1 MSELHKEVEELRE
14 KLRPVHWSGE
24 RSDSVLRSI
33 ERRRRRFAISTVA
46 LGSAVL
52 AMAASI
58 AIIWFAQGRSTQ
70 ARELAS
76 SQPIV
81 PRQVDSAPK
90 GIELGDGSRAL
101 GLGGSSTLVLVSET
115 ETRVSFSLDSGKAW
129 FDVKY
134 SDTREVEVVIQDVRV
149 VVSGT
154 EFVVEI
160 VDGYVHVWVHRGQA
174 NVRSPDGERSLSKGE
189 DYRFTAR
196 NAKDVP
202 REEELL
208 EVPETVDEKM
218 PVPVRESERAK
229 AKENGEIA
237 KSVEAVVEEEV
248 VEPEAAEPEAAV
260 GNAPVDGVSELWA
273 RSDAARRSG
282 QDATA
287 IRALATLVNEHA
299 KDPRAALAAFTLGRL
314 LVDSNQQHSTA
325 ARAFAKARKLAP
337 NGPLVED
344 ALFREIEAW
353 YAANDKRRAEK
364 RSEKYVRLFPKG
376 RYRRQIQELLGRL

>member
-24 RSDSVLRSI
+24 RSDSVLRNI
-33 ERRRRRFAISTVA
+33 ERRRRRFTISTVA

-70 ARELAS
+70 SRELAS

-81 PRQVDSAPK
+81 PRQVESAPK

-101 GLGGSSTLVLVSET
+101 GLGGGSTLVLVSET

-174 NVRSPDGERSLSKGE
+174 IVRSPDGERTLSKGE
-189 DYRFTAR
+189 EFRFTAR
-196 NAKDVP
+196 NAKNVP
-202 REEELL
+202 RQEEVL
-208 EVPETVDEKM
+208 EAPETVDEKV
-218 PVPVRESERAK
+218 PVPVREYDRAK
-229 AKENGEIA
+229 PKEDGEIA
-237 KSVEAVVEEEV
+237 KSVEAVVEEGAI
-248 VEPEAAEPEAAV
+248 EPEAPVE
-260 GNAPVDGVSELWA
+260 NTPVDGVGELWA
-273 RSDAARRSG
+273 KSDAARRSG
-282 QDATA
+282 QDVAA

-299 KDPRAALAAFTLGRL
+299 EDPRAALAAFTLGRL
-314 LVDSNQQHSTA
+314 LVDSNRQHTTA

-353 YAANDKRRAEK
+353 YAANDKRRVKK

-376 RYRRQIQELLGRL
+376 RYRRQIQELLERL